1 MEIRKKL
8 TYQFIAIV
16 ALILLVS
23 FLEVYFSFS
32 GTRREEFYDRLAS
45 KATMVAQMLIEID
58 EIDAELLKRIEKNN
72 PLSLPN
78 ERIVIYDYLNNVVY
92 STDEDSALHITLELI
107 DDVRLNDEI
116 RVKQKPFEI
125 LGQFYT
131 GP

>member
-58 EIDAELLKRIEKNN
+58 EIDA
-72 PLSLPN
+72 
-78 ERIVIYDYLNNVVY
+78 
-92 STDEDSALHITLELI
+92 
-107 DDVRLNDEI
+107 
-116 RVKQKPFEI
+116 
-125 LGQFYT
+125 
-131 GP
+131 